1 MENALLNFFSCV
13 APALFQ
19 SHATFY
25 NNNNF
30 QDTYP
35 FLRRNFHVKTP
46 TRTTK
51 ISSQQNQSH
60 MSPLSLC
67 YAYIYLNAFR
77 FPNGKKEHMPA
88 YRFCYTHVILLNRIR
103 TFWSFYPKEQAYNS
117 SVSSW
122 PTALQWLPF
131 YSAQK
136 LRTSAEVQDALW
148 PDPFALP
155 APDPVFILHWALHH
169 TGIFCCHTAGT
180 VVEFAACF
188 SHDPFP
194 NPPQDSETA
203 LFPWGSSDH
212 SIWIVNLTQ

>member
-30 QDTYP
+30 QDTNP

-77 FPNGKKEHMPA
+77 FPNGKKNTCLHIDFAIHTSYFSIELEH
-88 YRFCYTHVILLNRIR
+88 FG
-103 TFWSFYPKEQAYNS
+103 
-117 SVSSW
+117 VSTPRSRLI
-122 PTALQWLPF
+122 TVHFLPGPQPCND
-131 YSAQK
+131 S
-136 LRTSAEVQDALW
+136 
-148 PDPFALP
+148 PF
-155 APDPVFILHWALHH
+155 IQHR
-169 TGIFCCHTAGT
+169 
-180 VVEFAACF
+180 
-188 SHDPFP
+188 
-194 NPPQDSETA
+194 N
-203 LFPWGSSDH
+203 
-212 SIWIVNLTQ
+212 